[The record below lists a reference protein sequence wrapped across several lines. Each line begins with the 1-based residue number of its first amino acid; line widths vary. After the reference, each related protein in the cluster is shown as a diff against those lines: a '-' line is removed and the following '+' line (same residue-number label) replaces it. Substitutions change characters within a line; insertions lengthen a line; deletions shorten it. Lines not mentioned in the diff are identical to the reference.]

1 MRKSLLTSFAAISA
15 LGLSLGVAHAAPEPL
30 PAKLDSV
37 TLLAEEGPAPE
48 EEAQSAFSAI
58 LARFMTIETKAE
70 VTKTAAADPESAKS
84 GCPKEAEKLSEADGA
99 SEDKDKKKQLVGPEP
114 IYFAF

>member
-1 MRKSLLTSFAAISA
+1 MRKSLLTSIAAISA
-15 LGLSLGVAHAAPEPL
+15 SAMSMGAAHAAPEPL
-30 PAKLDSV
+30 PAELDSAA
-37 TLLAEEGPAPE
+37 LLAEEGPAPE
-48 EEAQSAFSAI
+48 EEARSALSAI
-58 LARFMTIETKAE
+58 LARFITVETKAE
-70 VTKTAAADPESAKS
+70 VTRTAAAEHPKG